1 MLVEDNPDLLLN
13 LKIILEN
20 HNFQVIEAT
29 NGNHAIKKLSQEKNL
44 PDIILSDIMM
54 PDMNGYELL
63 KTISSIPLYSHI
75 PFIFLSAF
83 SYPTDIE
90 YGKLLGADDYLTKP
104 FEENE
109 LIHIIKEKVNSKKLS
124 HDIYEQ
130 FKEKIQ
136 SSKNLEKITKKFA
149 NTKEIYL
156 ILAFWDD
163 KYGPKIKEMF
173 PKDLEFPLKID
184 EIAIQLFHAANLIY
198 GHGDISKSES
208 ILLSLTNIHSDCFIL
223 LDFYPA
229 IEERHGKKI
238 YILAVLAP
246 LINYL
251 DSLSIK
257 KILREISQNIK
268 KKDELDFKEYWDRIK
283 KSLY

>member
-136 SSKNLEKITKKFA
+136 
-149 NTKEIYL
+149 
-156 ILAFWDD
+156 
-163 KYGPKIKEMF
+163 
-173 PKDLEFPLKID
+173 
-184 EIAIQLFHAANLIY
+184 
-198 GHGDISKSES
+198 
-208 ILLSLTNIHSDCFIL
+208 
-223 LDFYPA
+223 
-229 IEERHGKKI
+229 
-238 YILAVLAP
+238 
-246 LINYL
+246 
-251 DSLSIK
+251 
-257 KILREISQNIK
+257 REHIIVN
-268 KKDELDFKEYWDRIK
+268 
-283 KSLY
+283 